1 MKIGKIRIVL
11 LALALLPLLS
21 SCKLDEPESPIQELQ
36 SYEYR
41 FSIVEETKALLND
54 NGVFWVDGDQVGLF
68 AAAELQLWPMLMSLP
83 PLSAL
88 SIPPVRR

>member
-1 MKIGKIRIVL
+1 MTTYTEMKIGKIRIVL

-54 NGVFWVDGDQVGLF
+54 NGVFWEAGDKVGLF
-68 AAAELQLWPMLMSLP
+68 AGSGASVAAD
-83 PLSAL
+83 
-88 SIPPVRR
+88 VDVTTTH